1 MRLLNRRGSIHQ
13 QHLRLNENQATEFI
27 LTLPENI
34 SGETTIRIEAQTT
47 DALELQTSVATTTA
61 GFLLDSYA
69 PVVTTTSPLV
79 DSYLNVNSNRTV
91 TLNLFDAA
99 GFDEGSIQC
108 YVWLEGVHDANTDGF
123 SDLTERI
130 LVDHEVMKIDAAW
143 QFTVYLDETGNAE
156 GDLVNVFLD
165 GIDRDGREI
174 PTDGSGQGHLYWTS
188 RLPTKSTIVS
198 RR

>member
-1 MRLLNRRGSIHQ
+1 M
-13 QHLRLNENQATEFI
+13 
-27 LTLPENI
+27 
-34 SGETTIRIEAQTT
+34 
-47 DALELQTSVATTTA
+47 QTSVATTTA

-79 DSYLNVNSNRTV
+79 ASYLNVISNRTV

-108 YVWLEGVHDANTDGF
+108 YVWLEGVHDANTDGVW
-123 SDLTERI
+123 DLTERI
-130 LVDHEVMKIDAAW
+130 LVDHEVMKIDTAW

-188 RLPTKSTIVS
+188 RLPPKSTIVS
-198 RR
+198 VDQRYQT